1 MITATSVEGI
11 THMAVVG
18 EMTIYS
24 AAELATL
31 WLPWLTD
38 AQSWQLDLT
47 GVAEMDGAG
56 LQLLLLAQ
64 RELSAAGASLQL
76 VAHSPAVQQVLS
88 LCHLTTQFASRH

>member
-1 MITATSVEGI
+1 MITANSLEGI
-11 THMAVVG
+11 TLMAVQG

-24 AAELATL
+24 AAELAAL

-47 GVAEMDGAG
+47 EVAEMDGAG

-76 VAHSPAVQQVLS
+76 VAQSPAVEQVLN
-88 LCHLTTQFASRH
+88 LCQLKAQFTVPH

>member
-1 MITATSVEGI
+1 VIAAHSVEGM
-11 THMAVVG
+11 THMTVQG

-24 AAELATL
+24 AAELAAL

-38 AQSWQLDLT
+38 AQSWQLDLA

-64 RELSAAGASLQL
+64 RELSAAGASLHLIAQ
-76 VAHSPAVQQVLS
+76 SPAVQQVLN
-88 LCHLTTQFASRH
+88 LCQLTMQFGSEH